1 MPVNLA
7 LSRGRLYHFYMKR
20 AASLFLFLLLPLLA
34 CSEPDRPTI
43 SLYLA
48 VQRGDLDQ
56 IERHIH
62 WGADINRP
70 DVDGRMPLHVAAEKG
85 RVVVVKLLL
94 KQGAD
99 IDARD
104 RDGHS
109 PLYAAVMAGR
119 TQVAQYLIKLNA
131 PFDADYLLSEA
142 VRNQVQDRD
151 VIDLLLDSGADID
164 HISDLDGNTPLILA
178 IREQNR
184 ILTKL
189 LVSRGA
195 DVNLAG
201 KSGEMPLAVAQQTGN
216 PEIIRLLERNGARK

>member
-1 MPVNLA
+1 MNRTLPVL
-7 LSRGRLYHFYMKR
+7 LLLLF
-20 AASLFLFLLLPLLA
+20 SLFA
-34 CSEPDRPTI
+34 CGEPDRPTI

-62 WGADINRP
+62 WGADINQP

-94 KQGAD
+94 QNGAR
-99 IDARD
+99 IDARNSS
-104 RDGHS
+104 GHP

-151 VIDLLLDSGADID
+151 VIDLLLDNGANID
-164 HISDLDGNTPLILA
+164 HISSEHGDTPLMLA

-184 ILTKL
+184 VLTKL
-189 LVSRGA
+189 LISRGA

-201 KSGEMPLAVAQQTGN
+201 ASGERPLTVAQRTGN
-216 PEIIRLLERNGARK
+216 PEIVRLLEHNGARK

>member
-1 MPVNLA
+1 MRRALPVL
-7 LSRGRLYHFYMKR
+7 LLLLF
-20 AASLFLFLLLPLLA
+20 SLFA
-34 CSEPDRPTI
+34 CGEPDRPSI

-62 WGADINRP
+62 WGADINQL

-94 KQGAD
+94 KNGAQ
-99 IDARD
+99 IDAED
-104 RDGHS
+104 KDGHS

-131 PFDADYLLSEA
+131 PFNADYLLSEA

-151 VIDLLLDSGADID
+151 VIDLLLDRSADID
-164 HISDLDGNTPLILA
+164 HISREHGDTPLILA

-189 LVSRGA
+189 LISRGA
-195 DVNLAG
+195 NVNLAG
-201 KSGEMPLAVAQQTGN
+201 KSGETPLTVAQQAGN
-216 PEIIRLLERNGARK
+216 PEIIRLLEHNGARK